1 MSNAISS
8 PSALFTTQAYSTHIQ
23 LLSIARLGLG
33 LGAFIAP
40 ALFTQKSGSPVYNF
54 PSDDLFR
61 TSTRVL
67 MLRNTLPPLS
77 HSPTSSVF
85 GFTRTRSVNDSN
97 NSNPSAGS
105 PEELSI
111 AVRLFGARDIGLGLL
126 LRDSASAVVERGL
139 QMGCLADILS
149 ICGAGFGYIEGTLS
163 QEVASGVGL
172 VGLVLAGFQAY
183 ILNK

>member
-40 ALFTQKSGSPVYNF
+40 ALFTQNI
-54 PSDDLFR
+54 
-61 TSTRVL
+61 
-67 MLRNTLPPLS
+67 
-77 HSPTSSVF
+77 F
-85 GFTRTRSVNDSN
+85 GFTKTRDVTSN
-97 NSNPSAGS
+97 NNSSSPSAGS
-105 PEELSI
+105 AEELSI

-149 ICGAGFGYIEGTLS
+149 VCGAGFGFIEGTLS
-163 QEVASGVGL
+163 QEVATGVGL

>member
-40 ALFTQKSGSPVYNF
+40 ALFTQNI
-54 PSDDLFR
+54 
-61 TSTRVL
+61 
-67 MLRNTLPPLS
+67 
-77 HSPTSSVF
+77 F
-85 GFTRTRSVNDSN
+85 GFTKTRDGSAQNSN
-97 NSNPSAGS
+97 PNPSAGS
-105 PEELSI
+105 AEELSI

-149 ICGAGFGYIEGTLS
+149 VCGAGFGYIEGTLS
-163 QEVASGVGL
+163 QEVATGVGL

>member
-1 MSNAISS
+1 MAE
-8 PSALFTTQAYSTHIQ
+8 AYSTHIQ

-40 ALFTQKSGSPVYNF
+40 ALFTQN
-54 PSDDLFR
+54 
-61 TSTRVL
+61 
-67 MLRNTLPPLS
+67 
-77 HSPTSSVF
+77 VF
-85 GFTRTRSVNDSN
+85 GFTKTRSVNDSN
-97 NSNPSAGS
+97 SSNPSSGS

-139 QMGCLADILS
+139 QMGCLADLLS
-149 ICGAGFGYIEGTLS
+149 ICGAGFGYMDGTLS
-163 QEVASGVGL
+163 QEVATGVGL

>member
-40 ALFTQKSGSPVYNF
+40 ALFTQNI
-54 PSDDLFR
+54 
-61 TSTRVL
+61 
-67 MLRNTLPPLS
+67 
-77 HSPTSSVF
+77 F
-85 GFTRTRSVNDSN
+85 GFTKTRDVNSN
-97 NSNPSAGS
+97 NTNNSTPSAGS

-149 ICGAGFGYIEGTLS
+149 VCGAGFGYIEGTLS
-163 QEVASGVGL
+163 QEVATGVGL